1 MLRIAID
8 AMGGDQA
15 PAEPVAGAVAAA
27 RAYGIEVALV
37 GCTAAIEAELRK
49 HEITGLALPIIE
61 APDVIEMDEHPANAA
76 RRKPH
81 ASINVA
87 LRQVKEGSAAAMISA
102 GNSGAVMTAAL
113 FVLGRVPGIERPAI
127 GALLPTPHGHVL
139 LIDAG
144 ANTDPKP
151 NQMLQFGQMGSIFM
165 ERVRGV
171 RAPRV
176 GLLANG
182 EEATKGN
189 ELIQATHPLLADEK
203 NGLNFIGNIEGKD
216 IPAGVAD
223 VVVTDG
229 YTGNVVLKLSE
240 GVATTLL
247 GMVREELTT
256 SPLTKLL
263 AAGLRPAFRRV
274 RDRLDYR
281 EVGGAPLLGIEGVV
295 VIAHGRSDAR
305 AIQNAIRA
313 GKEAVEGGALG
324 AIRSL
329 RPHSKSAGIE

>member
-1 MLRIAID
+1 MQIALD
-8 AMGGDQA
+8 AMGGDHA

-37 GCTAAIEAELRK
+37 GRTAAIGAELAK
-49 HEITGLALPIIE
+49 HDTTGLSLPIVE
-61 APDVIEMDEHPANAA
+61 APDLIEMDEHPANAA
-76 RRKPH
+76 RRKPN

-87 LRQVKEGSAAAMISA
+87 LRLVKEGKAAGMISA
-102 GNSGAVMTAAL
+102 GNSGAVMAAAL
-113 FVLGRVPGIERPAI
+113 FTLGRVPGIERPAI
-127 GALLPTPHGHVL
+127 GAVLPTPTGRVL

-151 NQMLQFGQMGSIFM
+151 SQMVQFGQMGAIFM
-165 ERVRGV
+165 ERVQGV
-171 RAPRV
+171 ANPRV

-189 ELIQATHPLLADEK
+189 ELVQATHPLLAAS
-203 NGLNFIGNIEGKD
+203 GLNFIGNIEGKD
-216 IPAGVAD
+216 IPAGAAD
-223 VVVTDG
+223 VVVADG
-229 YTGNVVLKLSE
+229 YTGNVALKLTE
-240 GVATTLL
+240 GVASMLL
-247 GMVREELTT
+247 GMIRAELTANV
-256 SPLTKLL
+256 LTKLL
-263 AAGLRPAFRRV
+263 AAGLRSAFGRV
-274 RDRLDYR
+274 RARLDYR

-313 GKEAVEGGALG
+313 AREAAEGGTVA

-329 RPHSKSAGIE
+329 RPARPAGIE

>member
-8 AMGGDQA
+8 AMGGDHA
-15 PAEPVAGAVAAA
+15 PTEPVAGAVAAA
-27 RAYGIEVALV
+27 RAYGVEVALV
-37 GCTAAIEAELRK
+37 GRTAAIEAELRK
-49 HEITGLALPIIE
+49 HDVAHLTLPIIE
-61 APDVIEMDEHPANAA
+61 APDVIAMDEHAANAA
-76 RRKPH
+76 RRKPN

-102 GNSGAVMTAAL
+102 GNSGAVMAASL

-127 GALLPTPHGHVL
+127 GALLPTSQGHVL

-151 NQMLQFGQMGSIFM
+151 NQLLQFGQMGSIFM
-165 ERVRGV
+165 ERVRGIS
-171 RAPRV
+171 APRV

-189 ELIQATHPLLADEK
+189 ELIQATHPLLAAS
-203 NGLNFIGNIEGKD
+203 GLNFIGNVEGKD

-240 GVATTLL
+240 GVAVTLL
-247 GMVREELTT
+247 GMVRDELTAN
-256 SPLTKLL
+256 PLTKLL

-274 RDRLDYR
+274 RARLDYR

-313 GKEAVEGGALG
+313 AKEAVEGGALG

-329 RPHSKSAGIE
+329 RPQPKGSGIE

>member
-8 AMGGDQA
+8 AMGGDHA

-37 GCTAAIEAELRK
+37 GQGAAIGAELRK
-49 HEITGLALPIIE
+49 HDLAGLTLPIVE
-61 APDVIEMDEHPANAA
+61 AADVIAMDEHAANAA
-76 RRKPH
+76 RRKPN

-87 LRQVKEGSAAAMISA
+87 LRQVKDGHAAGMISA
-102 GNSGAVMTAAL
+102 GNSGAVMAAAL
-113 FVLGRVPGIERPAI
+113 FTLGRIPGIERPAI
-127 GALLPTPHGHVL
+127 GAVLPTTTGHVL

-151 NQMLQFGQMGSIFM
+151 SQLLQFGQMGAIFM

-171 RAPRV
+171 PNPRV

-182 EEATKGN
+182 EEASKGN
-189 ELIQATHPLLADEK
+189 ELIQATHPLLAAS
-203 NGLNFIGNIEGKD
+203 GLNFVGNIEGKD
-216 IPAGVAD
+216 IPAGLVD

-229 YTGNVVLKLSE
+229 YTGNVVLKLAE
-240 GVATTLL
+240 GVAATLL
-247 GMVREELTT
+247 GMVRAELTANT
-256 SPLTKLL
+256 FNKLL

-281 EVGGAPLLGIEGVV
+281 EVGGAPLLGVEGVV

-313 GKEAVEGGALG
+313 CKEAAEGGAVG

-329 RPHSKSAGIE
+329 RPTSKSAGIM

>member
-8 AMGGDQA
+8 AMGGDHA

-37 GCTAAIEAELRK
+37 GQGAAIEAELGK
-49 HEITGLALPIIE
+49 HDLTGLTLPVVE
-61 APDVIEMDEHPANAA
+61 AAEVITMDEHAANAA
-76 RRKPH
+76 RRKPN

-87 LRQVKEGSAAAMISA
+87 LRQVKDGHAAAMISA
-102 GNSGAVMTAAL
+102 GNSGAIMAAAL
-113 FVLGRVPGIERPAI
+113 FTLGRIPGIERPAI
-127 GALLPTPHGHVL
+127 GAIMPTSTGHVL

-151 NQMLQFGQMGSIFM
+151 SQLLQFGQMGAIFM
-165 ERVRGV
+165 ERVRGI
-171 RAPRV
+171 REPRV

-182 EEATKGN
+182 EEASKGS
-189 ELIQATHPLLADEK
+189 ELIQATHPLLAAS
-203 NGLNFIGNIEGKD
+203 GLNFVGNIEGKD
-216 IPAGVAD
+216 IPAGLVD

-229 YTGNVVLKLSE
+229 HTGNVVLKLTE
-240 GVATTLL
+240 GVAATLL
-247 GMVREELTT
+247 GMVRAELTT
-256 SPLTKLL
+256 TFFSKLL

-274 RDRLDYR
+274 RARLDYR
-281 EVGGAPLLGIEGVV
+281 EVGGAPLLGVEGVV

-313 GKEAVEGGALG
+313 CKEAVEGDAVG

-329 RPHSKSAGIE
+329 RPRAKGTGIA